1 MGQTEGGRVDGGIFI
16 SYRREDSA
24 GYARLIYDRI
34 VNRVDRDHVFFDV
47 DNIEPGLDFVS
58 ILSERVG
65 ACDSLVAVIGR
76 QWLTVRDDQQR
87 RRIDDPQDF
96 VRIEIEAA
104 LKRDIRVIPVLVD
117 GARMPR
123 PEELPDGLKS
133 LSKRQA
139 IEISHTRFDADAE
152 NLTRW
157 LRRLEEQR
165 LKLAEAEAAR
175 KAELERAESERLE
188 RQKQTEA
195 RRQAEERIRQAEA
208 ARLAAEEALRARLA
222 EEARR
227 QEEERLRQAEAE
239 AARKAELERVE
250 RERLERQKQDE
261 ARRQAEERTRQAEA
275 ARPPTLE
282 SPPAR
287 PIAGAS
293 PAASQG
299 AAAGLA
305 RRREEGVGAAR
316 PNRRVALAAS
326 ILGLAGAVA
335 IGVAVVKTMA
345 PREPVVSSSVAY
357 APSTPTPA
365 PSQPPVAAPT
375 ASPAPTRAAE
385 TPAPAAAAATAVVAA
400 APTAVV
406 ASPAPAAAAKTPTA
420 VPPATASTSAPPTPA
435 AETAAAVST
444 PPAPTPA
451 ASPAT
456 PLAAPQQPA
465 APQPAVAQ
473 AQADQAI
480 WARVRAEADADAIR
494 EFLARYPDSPHAPD
508 AKALLDVLDRVAAE
522 KAAEAE
528 RQRLADAQRAEDAKK
543 AEEAQKAAEA
553 QKAEEARKAEEVQK
567 AAEAQKA
574 EEAQKAIEAQKAAA
588 AAEAAKVALAS
599 PAAPEVE
606 PTSAKPDPRALVL
619 PIQAELRRIGCYA
632 GGDSDWGSVPMQL
645 SVVKYALYAKLA
657 ATPAAPDEALLESL
671 KGQRGRICPLECP
684 ANETAVDGRCVAKS
698 CAAGEVMGRD
708 GACQKRPVAA
718 RIVAP
723 RKAAPAAAPAPAK
736 GHCFNFNGS
745 QYCE

>member
-1 MGQTEGGRVDGGIFI
+1 MDGGIFI

-65 ACDSLVAVIGR
+65 ACDLLVAVIGR

-165 LKLAEAEAAR
+165 LKQAEAAR

-208 ARLAAEEALRARLA
+208 ARLAAEEALRARLCGRGA
-222 EEARR
+222 SPGGGEAQAGGSGGGAQGGAGARR
-227 QEEERLRQAEAE
+227 ARAPG
-239 AARKAELERVE
+239 AAK
-250 RERLERQKQDE
+250 
-261 ARRQAEERTRQAEA
+261 ARRGA
-275 ARPPTLE
+275 ATGRGANAAGR
-282 SPPAR
+282 SRSAADAR
-287 PIAGAS
+287 IAAGAS
-293 PAASQG
+293 DRRRFAR
-299 AAAGLA
+299 GLA
-305 RRREEGVGAAR
+305 RRRRRSRAASGGQGVGAAR
-316 PNRRVALAAS
+316 PNWRVALAAS

-375 ASPAPTRAAE
+375 ASPAPTSAAE

-444 PPAPTPA
+444 PPCADSRRLPRDAPRRA
-451 ASPAT
+451 ATAGSPAT
-456 PLAAPQQPA
+456 RGRSGAGRSGDLG
-465 APQPAVAQ
+465 
-473 AQADQAI
+473 
-480 WARVRAEADADAIR
+480 ARSRRGGRRRDPRISR
-494 EFLARYPDSPHAPD
+494 RYPDSPHAPD
-508 AKALLDVLDRVAAE
+508 AKALLDGLDRVAAE

-567 AAEAQKA
+567 AAAAQKA

-599 PAAPEVE
+599 PAAPVVE

-718 RIVAP
+718 RVVAP